1 MNKKLINIR
10 NAAAALMLV
19 AAGTGCDK
27 IKDFGD
33 TNVNPAAINKP
44 VVSYLLSNSEAAVG
58 GFAANTLGGL
68 YCQYFAETQ
77 YTDASLYSSNQANFA
92 GNYSGTLYDLQNI
105 ILQNPGNNMTAVSRI
120 MKAYIYSTMT
130 DRWNDIPYSQ
140 ALQGTVPGYDKQES
154 IYKDLLK
161 ELKEAVAQ
169 FDGASAISGDFIY
182 GNDVAKWKKFGNSLR
197 MVLALRLSRK
207 YPAASDYPAQAFK
220 EAYQDAAGH
229 FTANADNFTV
239 AYPGSSYKNPWY
251 NLYDGRKDFAESK
264 TMTDITAGMADARQS
279 AFGGDGTASGN
290 PSSLG
295 FPYGLKRDDAVAFE
309 GANSN
314 TWARILR
321 GSKRAENSPVV
332 ILGAAQVALAKAD
345 AVELGWLA
353 PLTTTDAENFYKQG
367 IDLSYEQWGV
377 GSATAYYSAGSTAN
391 YQTGGGV
398 AVVGQNAFN
407 SLPGTST
414 AATATK
420 RDRIAL
426 QRYIA
431 TYPNGT
437 EGWAEQRRTGV
448 PGVKPTA
455 FATNSGGQI
464 PVRMIYGQS
473 EYALN
478 PGGVAQGVASLSGGD
493 LMSSKVWWH
502 Q

>member
-1 MNKKLINIR
+1 MNKKLLNFR
-10 NAAAALMLV
+10 NVAAALLLV

-44 VVSYLLSNSEAAVG
+44 VVAYLLSNAESAIG
-58 GFAANTLGGL
+58 GFATNTLGGL
-68 YCQYFAETQ
+68 YCQYFSETQ
-77 YTDASLYSSNQANFA
+77 YTDASLYSSNQTNFA
-92 GNYSGTLYDLQNI
+92 GTYSGTLYDLQNI
-105 ILQNPGNNMTAVSRI
+105 ILQSPGNNMTAVSRI
-120 MKAYIYSTMT
+120 LKAYIYSTVT

-140 ALQGTVPGYDKQES
+140 ALQGSIPGYDKQEA

-182 GNDVAKWKKFGNSLR
+182 GNDPAKWKKFANSLR
-197 MVLALRLSRK
+197 MVLALRLSKK
-207 YPAASDYPAQAFK
+207 YPAASDYPAVAFK
-220 EAYQDAAGH
+220 EAYLDAAGH
-229 FTANADNFTV
+229 FTANSENFTI
-239 AYPGSSYKNPWY
+239 AYPGSSYKNPWF
-251 NLYDGRKDFAESK
+251 NLYDGRKDYAESK
-264 TMTDITAGMADARQS
+264 TFTDLMAGLGDGRQS
-279 AFGGDGTASGN
+279 AFGGAANGT

-309 GANSN
+309 SANSN

-321 GSKRAENSPVV
+321 GSNKAENSPVV
-332 ILGAAQVALAKAD
+332 VLGAAQVALAKAD

-367 IDLSYEQWGV
+367 IDLSYDQWGV
-377 GSATAYYSAGSTAN
+377 GSAASYYSAGSGAN
-391 YQTGGGV
+391 YLTGAGV
-398 AVVGQNAFN
+398 AVIGQNSFN
-407 SLPGTST
+407 SIPATST
-414 AATATK
+414 ATTATK

-437 EGWAEQRRTGV
+437 EGWAEWRRTGV
-448 PGVKPTA
+448 PGIKPTA
-455 FATNSGGQI
+455 FATNAGGQI

-478 PGGVAQGVASLSGGD
+478 PGGVAQGVASLTGGD
-493 LMSSKVWWH
+493 VMSSKVWWH